1 MNNKVEI
8 NYLKKDFNTVREE
21 LINYLKTFFPE
32 QWQDFNI
39 SSPGMA
45 ILELNAYVC
54 DILSYTID
62 KKYIELFLD
71 GAQSRAS
78 IYRLAKTKGY
88 KPPGVRPAISIVDI
102 IIEVPSTADGP
113 DTTYLPLYKQG
124 MKVKG
129 IGQIFE
135 TIEDTNFASDF
146 SEDGFPNRT
155 IQPIYNGNQEVIKY
169 RIVKREKIQAGQTI
183 IKKIEVQEE
192 GGVPFFQIDLPEKN
206 VLDIVGIM
214 IMPMLNVVRT
224 PTYTMF
230 NDDTYKYH
238 EVDYLPTSQIFVE
251 DDDYTESD
259 GVKVGYWKD
268 VPKRFQKEFLSDGSC
283 RITFGGGDENYDA
296 YNNYISRL
304 TSEPVCEDNT
314 IDISDILDNTALGNK
329 VPKNCTIFLKY
340 RVGGGVLSNVGA
352 NTLQEVADIV
362 PVILGQNADTNA
374 QVIGSTRANNPI
386 PAIGGK
392 GLPSVDEIRYNL
404 AANHAAQERCVVLND
419 YISRAYQI
427 NGKFGAPFR
436 IHAVVDDNKVK
447 FFILSISG
455 DGKLVSTSTTRIKD
469 NLVNYLSKYRMIN
482 DYVEI
487 NDGQV
492 INIQLEVDLFVDQN
506 NFNKREIK
514 SNAAKIIKDFFDVNN
529 WQMNQNIYVSQVVDA
544 IREVPGVINVVDIR
558 FFNLEGGGYS
568 NSTTSQATGD
578 RNQILETGGFI
589 TQIEFIDN
597 AIFSTPTSMFE
608 IKYPEINI
616 KIRVG

>member
-224 PTYTMF
+224 PT
-230 NDDTYKYH
+230 
-238 EVDYLPTSQIFVE
+238 
-251 DDDYTESD
+251 
-259 GVKVGYWKD
+259 
-268 VPKRFQKEFLSDGSC
+268 
-283 RITFGGGDENYDA
+283 
-296 YNNYISRL
+296 
-304 TSEPVCEDNT
+304 
-314 IDISDILDNTALGNK
+314 
-329 VPKNCTIFLKY
+329 
-340 RVGGGVLSNVGA
+340 
-352 NTLQEVADIV
+352 
-362 PVILGQNADTNA
+362 
-374 QVIGSTRANNPI
+374 
-386 PAIGGK
+386 
-392 GLPSVDEIRYNL
+392 
-404 AANHAAQERCVVLND
+404 
-419 YISRAYQI
+419 
-427 NGKFGAPFR
+427 
-436 IHAVVDDNKVK
+436 
-447 FFILSISG
+447 
-455 DGKLVSTSTTRIKD
+455 
-469 NLVNYLSKYRMIN
+469 
-482 DYVEI
+482 
-487 NDGQV
+487 
-492 INIQLEVDLFVDQN
+492 
-506 NFNKREIK
+506 
-514 SNAAKIIKDFFDVNN
+514 
-529 WQMNQNIYVSQVVDA
+529 
-544 IREVPGVINVVDIR
+544 
-558 FFNLEGGGYS
+558 
-568 NSTTSQATGD
+568 
-578 RNQILETGGFI
+578 
-589 TQIEFIDN
+589 
-597 AIFSTPTSMFE
+597 
-608 IKYPEINI
+608 
-616 KIRVG
+616 